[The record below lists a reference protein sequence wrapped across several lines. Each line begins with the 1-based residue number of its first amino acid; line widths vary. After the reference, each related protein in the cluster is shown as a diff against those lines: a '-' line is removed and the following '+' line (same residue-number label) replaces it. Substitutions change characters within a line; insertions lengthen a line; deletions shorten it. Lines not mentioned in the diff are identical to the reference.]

1 MGCLVVVVPGK
12 VIGGRV
18 NDQVG
23 RGLPPR
29 EVVVVVVGTALVLNG
44 WHCEYHSSKLM
55 QTESLHLVG
64 PVQPLPMPF

>member
-1 MGCLVVVVPGK
+1 
-12 VIGGRV
+12 V